1 MLSTPPAFILSQD
14 QTLRSKAA
22 SPPPTDHVSVILFEN
37 SPSGPRAPDREKVKA
52 CSLECPSDI
61 REDVCSVSR
70 IPSSVSGCQGSAGGF
85 PPRRPRERRK
95 KILYRVS
102 CWLSTTFFKIFE
114 NSFPTG
120 TRRHGPRGDSRRAFL
135 KRGFSRIPLR
145 LQERKGEFR
154 KFFKRHLRHTCN
166 SLLTSIYFP
175 PIWTAAGILD
185 RNGTRKWR
193 G

>member
-14 QTLRSKAA
+14 QTLRSNSARRRRQI
-22 SPPPTDHVSVILFEN
+22 DVSLDSVFKTLRR
-37 SPSGPRAPDREKVKA
+37 GLGAPDREKAKA

-95 KILYRVS
+95 EILYRVS

-120 TRRHGPRGDSRRAFL
+120 TRRHWPRGTSRRAFL
-135 KRGFSRIPLR
+135 KREFSRIPLR

-166 SLLTSIYFP
+166 SLNSQVAP
-175 PIWTAAGILD
+175 GMP
-185 RNGTRKWR
+185 R
-193 G
+193 

>member
-1 MLSTPPAFILSQD
+1 MK
-14 QTLRSKAA
+14 TLRRG
-22 SPPPTDHVSVILFEN
+22 L
-37 SPSGPRAPDREKVKA
+37 RAPDREKVKA

-95 KILYRVS
+95 EILYRVS

-120 TRRHGPRGDSRRAFL
+120 TRRHWPRGPAAAPSSSADLVEYPFGSKSARGNLENSLNDIYATLATRATRKLPLACHAKPPSQHIKSRRSQEFL
-135 KRGFSRIPLR
+135 S
-145 LQERKGEFR
+145 
-154 KFFKRHLRHTCN
+154 
-166 SLLTSIYFP
+166 
-175 PIWTAAGILD
+175 D
-185 RNGTRKWR
+185 RMSAL
-193 G
+193 

>member
-95 KILYRVS
+95 EILYRDS
-102 CWLSTTFFKIFE
+102 HPPSSGSRNLDNFA
-114 NSFPTG
+114 FPPDATARTAG
-120 TRRHGPRGDSRRAFL
+120 GAAFRTSEKGSSHMIQLPGFRARGFL
-135 KRGFSRIPLR
+135 KNLSSARMAPETAENPSQYVMRR
-145 LQERKGEFR
+145 LV
-154 KFFKRHLRHTCN
+154 
-166 SLLTSIYFP
+166 
-175 PIWTAAGILD
+175 
-185 RNGTRKWR
+185 
-193 G
+193 

>member
-1 MLSTPPAFILSQD
+1 MK
-14 QTLRSKAA
+14 TLRRG
-22 SPPPTDHVSVILFEN
+22 L
-37 SPSGPRAPDREKVKA
+37 RAPDREKVKA

-95 KILYRVS
+95 EILYRVS

-120 TRRHGPRGDSRRAFL
+120 TRSHWPRETSRRAFL

-154 KFFKRHLRHTCN
+154 KFFKRHLRHTCKLAQLA
-166 SLLTSIYFP
+166 SCPWHATRSP
-175 PIWTAAGILD
+175 PSQQIESRRSQEFLSD
-185 RNGTRKWR
+185 RMSAL
-193 G
+193 

>member
-1 MLSTPPAFILSQD
+1 MK
-14 QTLRSKAA
+14 TLRRG
-22 SPPPTDHVSVILFEN
+22 L
-37 SPSGPRAPDREKVKA
+37 RAPDREKVKA

-95 KILYRVS
+95 EILYRVS

-120 TRRHGPRGDSRRAFL
+120 TRSHWPRETSRRAFL

-145 LQERKGEFR
+145 LQERKGNLE
-154 KFFKRHLRHTCN
+154 N
-166 SLLTSIYFP
+166 SLNDIYA
-175 PIWTAAGILD
+175 TLATRA
-185 RNGTRKWR
+185 TRKLPLACHAKPPLPANR
-193 G
+193 VSQKPGVLV